1 MKIIIFGCGKIGT
14 TIIESLVGEGHDIV
28 AVDKDPKVVEEVTNI
43 YDVMGLCG
51 NGVDSETMTEA
62 GTADAELFV
71 AVTGSDELNMLSCF
85 LARRMG
91 AKHTIARIRTPEYN
105 DESLSF
111 MKHQLD
117 ISVAL
122 NPDLLCAHEIF
133 NILRLP
139 AAVSVA

>member
-71 AVTGSDELNMLSCF
+71 AVTGSDELNMLS
-85 LARRMG
+85 
-91 AKHTIARIRTPEYN
+91 
-105 DESLSF
+105 
-111 MKHQLD
+111 
-117 ISVAL
+117 
-122 NPDLLCAHEIF
+122 
-133 NILRLP
+133 
-139 AAVSVA
+139 